1 MASALFAAQ
10 MEGSID
16 PVTVSSAGIHTG
28 GRMPTSAPEPLLTVM
43 DTYGIDLRSHHSQA
57 LTADMLQGS
66 DLIIGMSRRHVQEA
80 VLLNPPGWP
89 TSFMLKELIRR
100 GDLVGPRRRG
110 QSITSWVDRV
120 HGDRTRQSLAGRST
134 ADGVADPYGGT
145 LDDYRSTA
153 AELAVLTAGLINLL
167 WPEGPNRSMD

>member
-10 MEGSID
+10 MEDSID

-28 GRMPTSAPEPLLTVM
+28 GRMPSTAPEPLLTVM
-43 DTYGIDLRSHHSQA
+43 DSYGIDLRGHHSRA
-57 LTADMLQGS
+57 LNADMLQGA

-80 VLLNPPGWP
+80 VLLDPPSWP

-100 GDLVGPRRRG
+100 GELVGPRRPG
-110 QSITSWVDRV
+110 QSITSWIDRV
-120 HGDRTRQSLAGRST
+120 HGDRTRASLARRST
-134 ADGVADPYGGT
+134 ADEVADPYGGT

-167 WPEGPNRSMD
+167 WPEGPDRPMD